1 VISAL
6 GQCPCA
12 HRRFCAPTAGEAQHP
27 GASYRTLFS
36 PDLASGFHLLPK
48 VKDHL
53 TVITLTQ
60 DTFKSI
66 WEQVIMT
73 LTSEEFAAA
82 YRGRKLI

>member
-1 VISAL
+1 VL
-6 GQCPCA
+6 PC
-12 HRRFCAPTAGEAQHP
+12 
-27 GASYRTLFS
+27 TLFS
-36 PDLASGFHLLPK
+36 PDLAFEGIHLLPK

-53 TVITLTQ
+53 TVISLTQ

-82 YRGRKLI
+82 NRR

>member
-1 VISAL
+1 
-6 GQCPCA
+6 
-12 HRRFCAPTAGEAQHP
+12 
-27 GASYRTLFS
+27 
-36 PDLASGFHLLPK
+36 

-53 TVITLTQ
+53 TVISLTQ

-82 YRGRKLI
+82 NRR

>member
-1 VISAL
+1 V
-6 GQCPCA
+6 
-12 HRRFCAPTAGEAQHP
+12 HTAAFVHQWLVKHNIQVLP
-27 GASYRTLFS
+27 STLFS
-36 PDLASGFHLLPK
+36 PDVASAGFHFLPK

-53 TVITLTQ
+53 RVITLTQ

-82 YRGRKLI
+82 YRRLLEQN

>member
-1 VISAL
+1 VKHNIQVL
-6 GQCPCA
+6 PC
-12 HRRFCAPTAGEAQHP
+12 
-27 GASYRTLFS
+27 TLFS
-36 PDLASGFHLLPK
+36 QDLAFAGFDLLPK

-82 YRGRKLI
+82 YHRYLEQN